1 MVGTE
6 VSAKIMVDLI
16 LYNRLGP
23 DPTAEEV
30 ESLLNEYE
38 TKFIQIVNLND
49 SKLSKHLID
58 RLTSALR
65 GESLYADWHKR
76 FCKRVQEILKQS

>member
-23 DPTAEEV
+23 DPTVEEV

-38 TKFIQIVNLND
+38 TKFIQIGNPND
-49 SKLSKHLID
+49 GKLSEHLID
-58 RLTSALR
+58 RLTNALR
-65 GESLYADWHKR
+65 GESLYVDWHKR

>member
-1 MVGTE
+1 MTSTE

-23 DPTAEEV
+23 DPTVEAM
-30 ESLLNEYE
+30 ESLLNGYKTGVIEVRDPE
-38 TKFIQIVNLND
+38 L
-49 SKLSKHLID
+49 LKHLID
-58 RLTSALR
+58 RLTKALG

-76 FCKRVQEILKQS
+76 FRERTQEILKQP

>member
-1 MVGTE
+1 MMHTE

-23 DPTAEEV
+23 DPTVEAM
-30 ESLLNEYE
+30 ESLLNGYK
-38 TKFIQIVNLND
+38 TGFIQVSSPEL
-49 SKLSKHLID
+49 LKHLTD
-58 RLTSALR
+58 RLTNALR

-76 FCKRVQEILKQS
+76 FRKRVQEILKRS

>member
-1 MVGTE
+1 MTSTE

-23 DPTAEEV
+23 NPTVEAT
-30 ESLLNEYE
+30 ESLLNEYK
-38 TKFIQIVNLND
+38 TGFIQVDNPEL
-49 SKLSKHLID
+49 LKHLID
-58 RLTSALR
+58 RLTKALG

-76 FCKRVQEILKQS
+76 FRKKVQEILKQS

>member
-1 MVGTE
+1 MTSTE

-23 DPTAEEV
+23 DPTVEAT
-30 ESLLNEYE
+30 ESLLNEYK
-38 TKFIQIVNLND
+38 TGFIQVDNPELL
-49 SKLSKHLID
+49 KYLID
-58 RLTSALR
+58 RLTKALE

-76 FCKRVQEILKQS
+76 FRKKVQEIVKRS